1 MPEGILI
8 LLGLGAA
15 TLLPALVGGVHM
27 LPGGWVFRR
36 EEPAKFWLI
45 FLVQLAAILL
55 FVALAAFAFSNP
67 PSDRPNA
74 SGPARISR

>member
-1 MPEGILI
+1 MPDGILI

-36 EEPAKFWLI
+36 EEPGKFWGI
-45 FLVQLAAILL
+45 FLVQLVAILL
-55 FVALAAFAFSNP
+55 FVGVAAFAFSRGTSNRPTASAP
-67 PSDRPNA
+67 PRA
-74 SGPARISR
+74 GR